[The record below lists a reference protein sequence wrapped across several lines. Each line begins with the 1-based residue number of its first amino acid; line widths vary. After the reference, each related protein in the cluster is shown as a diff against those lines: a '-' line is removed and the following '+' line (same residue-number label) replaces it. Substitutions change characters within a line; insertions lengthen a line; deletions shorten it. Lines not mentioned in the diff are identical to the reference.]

1 MSLLRLENLDI
12 LDSLLLSLLMP
23 EYLDVFA
30 SLLRLEYLLIGASE
44 LSLQLPYLLVEVVSV
59 SLLNASLQLAR
70 PPPFSNLE
78 PPLSYLAEA
87 DWTGP
92 DSVLAVLTGRLEY
105 LGREELESEEAR
117 LVLQL
122 CPELAPY
129 FPPLELSGVVPLL

>member
-1 MSLLRLENLDI
+1 MW
-12 LDSLLLSLLMP
+12 LLSIIRSKLIIIASPLLSP
-23 EYLDVFA
+23 R
-30 SLLRLEYLLIGASE
+30 SS
-44 LSLQLPYLLVEVVSV
+44 PH
-59 SLLNASLQLAR
+59 
-70 PPPFSNLE
+70 
-78 PPLSYLAEA
+78 
-87 DWTGP
+87 WTGP